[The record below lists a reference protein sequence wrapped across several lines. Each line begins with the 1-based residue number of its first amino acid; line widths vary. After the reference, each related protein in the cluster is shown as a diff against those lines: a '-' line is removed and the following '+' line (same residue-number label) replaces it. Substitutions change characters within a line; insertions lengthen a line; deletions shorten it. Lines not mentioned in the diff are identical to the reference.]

1 MTDSSWDTGSRL
13 AERIAGVIRYL
24 VIGVLGLMTVLIFA
38 NVVLRYA
45 VGSSLPWAEETAR
58 YLMIWLTFLS
68 SGVVMRQGGHIC
80 IDYLNRKLP
89 ERVARWFNLFN
100 LALILVCCAVLSYY
114 GVRYAWMTQVQVT
127 PTLRIPFGLVYLGIP
142 LGMGL
147 MATLIVLD
155 FGRLLRGNWFPD
167 PDASADEPLPG
178 RAQP

>member
-1 MTDSSWDTGSRL
+1 MTDSSWDTGSRV
-13 AERIAGVIRYL
+13 AEWIAGIIRYL

-45 VGSSLPWAEETAR
+45 VGSSIPWAEEAAR

-68 SGVVMRQGGHIC
+68 SGAVMRQGGHIS

-89 ERVARWFNLFN
+89 PRIALLINLFN
-100 LALILVCCAVLSYY
+100 LVLILVCCVVLCYF

-142 LGMGL
+142 LGLGL
-147 MATLIVLD
+147 MAILVVLD

-167 PDASADEPLPG
+167 PDASADESIPG
-178 RAQP
+178 RAQL